1 MEDDHHL
8 AISAL
13 QHYAFCPRQ
22 FALIHVEQAWAEN
35 RFTAEGKVLHERVD
49 SGVAE
54 QRRNMRYERGV
65 SLISQAYKLVGK
77 MDLLEIESADSES
90 NAPPRYFPVEYKRGK
105 PKVQDWDRIQLCA
118 QALCIEEM
126 RAEILRG
133 AQIKEGAIWYWE
145 VRRREPVLIDAELR
159 AATIAAIEGARA
171 ILASGKTP
179 PPVNDKRCRACSL
192 IDLCEPHTFGRDHS
206 SRYVEELFNSD
217 ENRQGEVNEN

>member
-1 MEDDHHL
+1 MKDEHHL

-54 QRRNMRYERGV
+54 QRRTMRYERGV
-65 SLISQAYKLVGK
+65 SLISQTYKLVGK
-77 MDLLEIESADSES
+77 MDLLEIETASSE
-90 NAPPRYFPVEYKRGK
+90 AETPPRYFPVEYKRGK
-105 PKVQDWDRIQLCA
+105 PKVQDWDRIQVCA

-126 RAEILRG
+126 RAEILHG
-133 AQIKEGAIWYWE
+133 AHITEGAIWYWE
-145 VRRREPVLIDAELR
+145 VRRREPVLIDEELR
-159 AATIAAIEGARA
+159 AATIEVIAGAHA

-192 IDLCEPHTFGRDHS
+192 IDLCEPHTFERDKTIT
-206 SRYVEELFNSD
+206 YVEQLFA
-217 ENRQGEVNEN
+217 EPE